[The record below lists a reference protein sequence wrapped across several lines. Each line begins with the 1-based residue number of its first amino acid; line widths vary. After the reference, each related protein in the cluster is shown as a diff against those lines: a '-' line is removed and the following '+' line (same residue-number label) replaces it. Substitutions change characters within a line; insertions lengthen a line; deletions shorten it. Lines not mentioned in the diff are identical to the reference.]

1 MVIIMNKN
9 KPTRHIIIR
18 NAAKFS
24 AIGLLIAVIAV
35 TAMPDLTEHIS
46 AAELTDSK
54 VQSYEDQIAYIEAE
68 MEKLD
73 AKISQSQQDLNSA
86 MLNKQNIDSE
96 IKLLSD
102 KIELTKQLIAELDNN
117 IANTTVKIEEKQTEY
132 DKQYELF
139 KERLRIT
146 YEEGDANYLEML
158 FGAESLSDFLSRV
171 DRIGA
176 FLEYDTMVM
185 DKLLNMQTELES
197 EKASYEETRAKQAA
211 LYDELVASEAEM
223 TAKSQEAANY
233 ITQLQ
238 LDAAQM
244 QSLEAQ
250 NEQLRNE
257 IEQEL
262 EEYLKE
268 LEAKQNS
275 KYVGGTFMWPVSTA
289 YTYVSSECEWRTSP
303 ITGRA
308 EFHNGLD
315 IPADFGS
322 DVYASNSGTV
332 IKSTYHYS
340 YGYYIMIDHG
350 GGYVTLYAHN
360 SKLLVSVGDTVEKG
374 QVIAKVGSTGD
385 STGNHCHFSM
395 YENGVIINPRTY
407 FPA

>member
-1 MVIIMNKN
+1 MNKN
-9 KPTRHIIIR
+9 KPTRHILKR
-18 NAAKFS
+18 HAAKLA
-24 AIGLLIAVIAV
+24 AIGLLTVLVAV
-35 TAMPDLTEHIS
+35 TVIPDFSEPVT

-68 MEKLD
+68 MEKLQGQ
-73 AKISQSQQDLNSA
+73 INQSQQDLSSA
-86 MLNKQNIDSE
+86 MANKQNIDNE

-102 KIELTKQLIAELDNN
+102 KIELTRQLIDELDKN
-117 IANTTVKIEEKQTEY
+117 IVTTSAAIDEKQTEY

-185 DKLLNMQTELES
+185 EKLLDMQTSLET
-197 EKASYEETRAKQAA
+197 EKASYEDTRAKQAA

-238 LDAAQM
+238 LNAAQM

-250 NEQLRNE
+250 NEQMRDEL
-257 IEQEL
+257 EQEL
-262 EEYLKE
+262 EDYLKE

-275 KYVGGTFMWPVSTA
+275 KYVGGTFMWPVPTT
-289 YTYVSSECEWRTSP
+289 YTYVSSECVWRTSP

-315 IPADFGS
+315 IPADFGT

-350 GGYVTLYAHN
+350 GGFVTLYAHN
-360 SKLLVSVGDTVEKG
+360 SKLLVSVGDTVQKG

-395 YENGVIINPRTY
+395 YQNGVIIDPRTY

>member
-1 MVIIMNKN
+1 MMNKN
-9 KPTRHIIIR
+9 KPTRHIIKR
-18 NAAKFS
+18 NAVKLM
-24 AIGLLIAVIAV
+24 AIGLLAVLTT
-35 TAMPDLTEHIS
+35 TATVPDLGEPVM

-68 MEKLD
+68 MEKLQGQ
-73 AKISQSQQDLNSA
+73 ISQSQQDLSSA
-86 MLNKQNIDSE
+86 MINKQNIDNE

-102 KIELTKQLIAELDNN
+102 KIELTRQLIVELDNN
-117 IANTTVKIEEKQTEY
+117 IATTSTAIDEKQAEY
-132 DKQYELF
+132 DRQYELF

-146 YEEGDANYLEML
+146 HEEGEANYLEML

-185 DKLLNMQTELES
+185 DKLLDMQTSLEN
-197 EKASYEETRAKQAA
+197 EKATYEETRAKQTE
-211 LYDELVASEAEM
+211 LYNDLVASEAEM
-223 TAKSQEAANY
+223 TAKSQEAASY

-238 LDAAQM
+238 LNAAQM

-250 NEQLRNE
+250 NEQMRNE
-257 IEQEL
+257 LEQEL
-262 EEYLKE
+262 EDYLKE

-275 KYVGGTFMWPVSTA
+275 KYVGGTFMWPVPTT
-289 YTYVSSECEWRTSP
+289 YTYVSSECVWRTSP

-315 IPADFGS
+315 IPADFGT

-350 GGYVTLYAHN
+350 GGFVTLYAHN
-360 SKLLVSVGDTVEKG
+360 SKLLVSVGDTVAKG

-385 STGNHCHFSM
+385 STGNHCHFTM
-395 YENGVIINPRTY
+395 YQNGAVIDPRIY